1 MHCIHSFSYLS
12 WGVNNIPALFLC
24 SACCTHVQN
33 TNSFL
38 WAQYCACCLLPQVE
52 VVKFPEIIM
61 ILHAAILAR
70 GLSFFFPLSLLPNSP
85 SSPHVCR
92 TRLNQEHK
100 IIKKLATKCSVS
112 MGYAHTCVRVSVNQI
127 IDQTHQN
134 EKAWS
139 WIINCLARPK
149 KMCPKF
155 MRWLCKSERGTSK

>member
-1 MHCIHSFSYLS
+1 M
-12 WGVNNIPALFLC
+12 FLC
-24 SACCTHVQN
+24 SPCRTHVQN

-38 WAQYCACCLLPQVE
+38 WVQYCACCLLPQVE

-70 GLSFFFPLSLLPNSP
+70 GLSFVSLPPNSP

-92 TRLNQEHK
+92 THLNQEHK
-100 IIKKLATKCSVS
+100 IIKHCQPSAVFRWDT
-112 MGYAHTCVRVSVNQI
+112 HTCRRVSANQI

-139 WIINCLARPK
+139 WIINCLAQPK
-149 KMCPKF
+149 KM
-155 MRWLCKSERGTSK
+155 SKVYAMAL